1 MALSVATGVSSVSAA
16 NSTTTITVGFRP
28 TGIVAWTTDTSTAGA
43 ITGGAR
49 LFMFLGYAV
58 GNSFY
63 GGNGGV
69 SSQNNVETSN
79 ALSTSS
85 IGSTGLST
93 HDHTGTL
100 QTAWY
105 FTITNTGM
113 TVTASGPNLSTVPRF
128 HWMLLGGDAR
138 CYVAQGNIPSFG
150 TTTSQSITAN
160 PGGGGFIP
168 TAAIRMATG
177 NVYDPAGAL
186 YGATM
191 SVSSGRTL
199 SDGNESFS
207 GNYFE
212 IRDGA
217 GTSNTSA
224 LSYGSSIVS
233 ESGAFYITIDQSVQ
247 DYQQLSTPVTF
258 TKTTSSGDGAARISG
273 RFFHLLIGDVA
284 AREKTA
290 SPLSTSTTFTNVT
303 PKAVFATS
311 TGNNYNAVYS
321 IGAATSANQ
330 SFAAIRD
337 RDARDIT
344 EAHRVH
350 NTNGYLGL
358 INLAANTMGTVV
370 TRSTLTTSLQS
381 TLATGSTWPTGVSL
395 LALGDLTFNLSGT
408 ASGGATAS
416 AVRLT
421 MGRPLIGTIT
431 GGATASASIL
441 GRAFPS
447 ATGTLKGESSA
458 TASFVPLARL
468 DGTTLGKSLITGFMS
483 GVALLSGSSAGAGS
497 VSGIATILR
506 PVVPLSGV
514 ARGNSGHYVWLGP
527 VALFSGTTAGA
538 GVVIGSGA
546 TPSTPEPPI
555 ILSCGFPLTG
565 TTTGGSDIDSRLR
578 MEFVL
583 LGDVAGDS
591 FAAAPAL
598 AMDKFL
604 SGTAAG
610 DSIAS
615 LSIDTEIGL
624 SGVSTGSSTARTN
637 WVYPLPYLFPPGPRE
652 VFGTINL
659 VANPSLEYDLFDL
672 DGWGGTGLS
681 RVNDESWD
689 GNYYGYVTLE
699 PGDSVTV
706 TVDSQHNLFLAAGA
720 SLLGSISI
728 QSTVAGT
735 VRLVAYQTDTTT
747 VIGDTVAFDPATSW
761 QRINAPFIITDAELD
776 YAVLEIAFSGPT
788 EGTGD
793 VRLDAAQIEQ
803 DFGGGYTPFAS
814 GDMGGSHAWSG
825 PFGFSPSVRQPESD
839 GLL

>member
-1 MALSVATGVSSVSAA
+1 MPLSVATGVSSVSAA

-63 GGNGGV
+63 GGYGGV

-79 ALSTSS
+79 VVASSS

-150 TTTSQSITAN
+150 TTTSQSITVN
-160 PGGGGFIP
+160 SGGGGFIP

-177 NVYDPAGAL
+177 NVYNPAGAFA
-186 YGATM
+186 GVAM
-191 SVSSGRTL
+191 SVSVGKTL
-199 SDGNESFS
+199 SNNEESFR

-212 IRDGA
+212 IRDGL
-217 GTSNTSA
+217 GTSNTYASV
-224 LSYGSSIVS
+224 SGSSLIS
-233 ESGAFYITIDQSVQ
+233 NTGDFNIDISPYVENYSQ
-247 DYQQLSTPVTF
+247 YSTPITF
-258 TKTTSSGDGAARISG
+258 NKWTAAGDGAAKISG

-284 AREKTA
+284 ADDDQ
-290 SPLSTSTTFTNVT
+290 SLLSSSTTFTNVT
-303 PKAVFATS
+303 PKAVFAIAD
-311 TGNNYNAVYS
+311 GNSNNAVYS
-321 IGAATSANQ
+321 VGAATSASQN
-330 SFAAIRD
+330 FAAIRD

-358 INLAANTMGTVV
+358 IAPGSNTLQTVV
-370 TRSTLTTSLQS
+370 SRSTLTTSLQS
-381 TLATGSTWPTGVSL
+381 TLVTGSTWPSGVAL

-421 MGRPLIGTIT
+421 MGRPLTGTLT

-468 DGTTLGKSLITGFMS
+468 DGTTLGESIVTGFVS

-497 VSGIATILR
+497 VSGVATILR

-527 VALFSGTTAGA
+527 VALFSGTT
-538 GVVIGSGA
+538 V

-591 FAAAPAL
+591 FAAATVL
-598 AMDKFL
+598 AMEKFL

-610 DSIAS
+610 DSAAT
-615 LSIDTEIGL
+615 LSIGTEIGL
-624 SGVSTGSSTARTN
+624 SGVSTGHSTARTN
-637 WVYPLPYLFPPGPRE
+637 WVYPLPYLRLPEPRE

-689 GNYYGYVTLE
+689 GNYYGYVALE

-706 TVDSQHNLFLAAGA
+706 TVDSQHNLYLEAGI
-720 SLLGSISI
+720 SLLGSIAI

>member
-1 MALSVATGVSSVSAA
+1 MPLSVATGVSSVSAA
-16 NSTTTITVGFRP
+16 NSIATITVGFRP
-28 TGIVAWTTDTSTAGA
+28 TGIVAWTTDTSTAG
-43 ITGGAR
+43 TFQGGSR

-63 GGNGGV
+63 GGYGGV

-79 ALSTSS
+79 ALSTSG
-85 IGSTGLST
+85 IGATGLST
-93 HDHTGTL
+93 HDHTGAL
-100 QTAWY
+100 QTSWY

-138 CYVAQGNIPSFG
+138 CYVAQGNLPTFG
-150 TTTSQSITAN
+150 TTANQAITVNA
-160 PGGGGFIP
+160 GGGGFIP

-177 NVYDPAGAL
+177 NVYDPAGAF

-191 SVSSGRTL
+191 SVSGGKTL
-199 SDGNESFS
+199 SNSEESFA

-217 GTSNTSA
+217 GTSNTKA
-224 LSYGSSIVS
+224 LPYGPSLVS
-233 ESGAFYITIDQSVQ
+233 ETGSFYIELYPFVD
-247 DYQQLSTPVTF
+247 DYSQYSTPVTF
-258 TKTTSSGDGAARISG
+258 YKATGMSDGAARIVG
-273 RFFHLLIGDVA
+273 KFFHLLIGDVA
-284 AREKTA
+284 ADELFK

-303 PKAVFATS
+303 PKVVFAIADGDS
-311 TGNNYNAVYS
+311 TNAIYS
-321 IGAATSANQ
+321 VGAATSASQN
-330 SFAAIRD
+330 FAAIRD

-358 INLAANTMGTVV
+358 INPASNTMGTVV
-370 TRSTLTTSLQS
+370 SRSTLTTSLQS
-381 TLATGSTWPTGVSL
+381 TLATGSTWPKVSF

-408 ASGGATAS
+408 ASGDAAAS

-421 MGRPLIGTIT
+421 MGRPLTGTLT
-431 GGATASASIL
+431 GAATASASIL

-468 DGTTLGKSLITGFMS
+468 DGTTKGDSLVTGFMS

-497 VSGIATILR
+497 VSGVATFLR

-538 GVVIGSGA
+538 GIVVGSGA

-565 TTTGGSDIDSRLR
+565 TATGGSDIDSRLR

-591 FAAAPAL
+591 FAAATAL

-604 SGTAAG
+604 FGTAAG
-610 DSIAS
+610 DSAVT
-615 LSIDTEIGL
+615 LSIGTEIGF
-624 SGVSTGSSTARTN
+624 SGVSTGRSTARTN
-637 WVYPLPYLFPPGPRE
+637 WVYPLPYLRLPGPRE

-706 TVDSQHNLFLAAGA
+706 TVDSQHGLYLEAGI
-720 SLLGSISI
+720 SLLGSIAI

-747 VIGDTVAFDPATSW
+747 VIGETVAFDPATYW
-761 QRINAPFIITDAELD
+761 QRINAPFVITDAELD

-788 EGTGD
+788 DGTGD

-814 GDMGGSHAWSG
+814 GDMGGSHAWAG